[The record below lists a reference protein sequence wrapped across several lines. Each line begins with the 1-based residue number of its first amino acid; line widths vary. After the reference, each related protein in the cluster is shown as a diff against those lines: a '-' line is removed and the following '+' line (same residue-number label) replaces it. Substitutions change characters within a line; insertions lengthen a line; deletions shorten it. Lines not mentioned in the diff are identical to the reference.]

1 MLDKMARSA
10 IKFHKRQGDSNL
22 VIAQKVGHHR
32 NTVSRVLKQ
41 PLDLEPKSRHKTSAA
56 AAFDDHIDRWFE
68 QKLPVKRML
77 ELALADPLHPYTGG
91 HTAFYDYLR
100 KKRLARE
107 LKPSQIAVRFEGLP
121 GEYLQIDWGEV
132 RNFQFSRYQMP
143 PQPQPQTKYFFAARL
158 KYSRF
163 MFVSFQDHMHEEI
176 LLRCLLECFLQIGGV
191 PWAIVTDNMKTVTL
205 GRDDHFKP
213 IWTPAFLKLAFEFN
227 FHPEVCAPA
236 SGNQKGAVENLVK
249 FVKSNFLPGRT
260 FYDEADL
267 ADQLTGWL
275 HQVNH
280 LRPSNATE
288 RIPLELLREEQP
300 KFGGLP
306 PSTLDYGIFETVVVN
321 REGLVTIETNRYS
334 VPARLVGQTLTARI
348 YKERIEFFQ
357 LQELV
362 ATHLRDKGRNS
373 RHIIPAHFEAA
384 FKVKPRARVM
394 VYRDWLVALSPEV
407 AEYVSEI
414 CHKQRES
421 MNEQMLGLYELALD
435 LGTAEFMAAV
445 ELAGEQHLFGMEYI
459 RAIAARAGAG
469 AGSKLSTTT
478 SKPLTLPGGMGLQP
492 AQFQVERQL
501 ADYERFVANA
511 TQVFEATCE
520 IEVKFGIEVAL

>member
-1 MLDKMARSA
+1 
-10 IKFHKRQGDSNL
+10 
-22 VIAQKVGHHR
+22 
-32 NTVSRVLKQ
+32 
-41 PLDLEPKSRHKTSAA
+41 
-56 AAFDDHIDRWFE
+56 
-68 QKLPVKRML
+68 
-77 ELALADPLHPYTGG
+77 
-91 HTAFYDYLR
+91 
-100 KKRLARE
+100 
-107 LKPSQIAVRFEGLP
+107 
-121 GEYLQIDWGEV
+121 
-132 RNFQFSRYQMP
+132 
-143 PQPQPQTKYFFAARL
+143 
-158 KYSRF
+158 
-163 MFVSFQDHMHEEI
+163 MHEEV

-213 IWTPAFLKLAFEFN
+213 IWNPAFLKLAFEFN

-267 ADQLTGWL
+267 ADQLADWL

-288 RIPLELLREEQP
+288 RIPVELLREEQP
-300 KFGGLP
+300 KFGTLP
-306 PSTLDYGIFETVVVN
+306 PSTLDYGVYETVVVN

-334 VPARLVGQTLTARI
+334 VPALLVGQTLTARI
-348 YKERIEFFQ
+348 YKDRVEFFQ

-362 ATHLRDKGRNS
+362 ATHPRDKGRNG
-373 RHIIPAHFEAA
+373 RHIIPTHFEAA

-394 VYRDWLVALSPEV
+394 VYRDWLVALSSEV

-414 CHKQRES
+414 CRKQRES
-421 MNEQMLGLYELALD
+421 MNEQMLGLYDLAQN

-445 ELAGEQHLFGMEYI
+445 QLAGEQHLFGMEYI
-459 RAIAARAGAG
+459 RAIATRAG
-469 AGSKLSTTT
+469 AGSKLAETK
-478 SKPLTLPGGMGLQP
+478 SKPLALPGGMGQQP
-492 AQFQVERQL
+492 VQFQVERQL

-511 TQVFEATCE
+511 AQVFEVMT
-520 IEVKFGIEVAL
+520 EVEVRTSIEVAL